1 MILSKVVANSHPLA
15 KRKKNRKQG
24 ITPLISWLVCLE
36 GAFPVLAASQVLVP
50 RQDLIN
56 VCDYRVPRG
65 YSWYLFVF
73 RGEELVLESLF
84 HPFLKVAQTRDIPSA
99 ISFGHVICMFLF
111 RYCGAAVSLMDT
123 FSACSFSSYAR
134 ILCSKVI
141 HQANRQFSEKYNINI
156 CTFGYTTHH
165 HHCHRDKV
173 MLILVAS

>member
-1 MILSKVVANSHPLA
+1 MAWSISRRLVDASRNALLVPDTAALSTLGHAVCPRSPKTMVKSGRLCDTVQSRSQIFHLQRE
-15 KRKKNRKQG
+15 KSRKQE
-24 ITPLISWLVCLE
+24 ILPSISWLLCLE

-99 ISFGHVICMFLF
+99 ISLGHVIVCFYSDIVALLF
-111 RYCGAAVSLMDT
+111 P
-123 FSACSFSSYAR
+123 
-134 ILCSKVI
+134 
-141 HQANRQFSEKYNINI
+141 
-156 CTFGYTTHH
+156 
-165 HHCHRDKV
+165 
-173 MLILVAS
+173 